1 MAAGVTGK
9 FACTDAVCK
18 DLKELDFVGNMG
30 EEGILVEA
38 PAEPHPY
45 IPLAPGAGAA
55 AWNDAGSGRFFRKAE
70 VTAELIFGLR
80 GQRTQDVRC
89 G

>member
-1 MAAGVTGK
+1 VAAGVTGK

-45 IPLAPGAGAA
+45 IPLAPGSGTAA
-55 AWNDAGSGRFFRKAE
+55 RNDAGSGRFLCKAE
-70 VTAELIFGLR
+70 VTAELIFDLR
-80 GQRTQDVRC
+80 GQRTQELRC